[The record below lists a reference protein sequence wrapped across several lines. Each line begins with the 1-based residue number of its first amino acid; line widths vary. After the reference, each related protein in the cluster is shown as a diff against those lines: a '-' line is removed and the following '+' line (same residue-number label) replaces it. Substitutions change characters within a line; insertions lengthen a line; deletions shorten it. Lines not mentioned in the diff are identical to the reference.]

1 MRLTKKGRVLGC
13 GLPIHLSKSGSDT
26 EVMQPLIES
35 RRAQVVEICRRFQV
49 RRLDLFGSA
58 ASDGFDPQRS
68 DVDFVVDF
76 APGGRDLF
84 HRYFGL
90 NEALESLFGRK
101 VDLVMVGAMTNPYFI
116 ESVNRTRQPVY
127 AAEVAET
134 S

>member
-1 MRLTKKGRVLGC
+1 MTGD
-13 GLPIHLSKSGSDT
+13 GSDT
-26 EVMQPLIES
+26 EVMQQLIES
-35 RRAQVVEICRRFQV
+35 KRAQVAEICRRFQV

-58 ASDGFDPQRS
+58 ASDEFDPQKS

-76 APGGRDLF
+76 SPGARDLF
-84 HRYFGL
+84 HLYFGL
-90 NEALESLFGRK
+90 NEALESLFGKK

>member
-1 MRLTKKGRVLGC
+1 
-13 GLPIHLSKSGSDT
+13 
-26 EVMQPLIES
+26 MQPLIES
-35 RRAQVVEICRRFQV
+35 KRAQVAEICRRFQV
-49 RRLDLFGSA
+49 RRLELFGSA
-58 ASDGFDPQRS
+58 ASDEFDPQRS

-84 HRYFGL
+84 HLYFGL
-90 NEALESLFGRK
+90 SEALEGLFGRK
-101 VDLVMVGAMTNPYFI
+101 VDLVMEGAMTNPYFI